1 MSSDL
6 QVPLGRDEKII
17 VAVDTWSLNRRF
29 CNRGT
34 YVYSKQ
40 ILGHLRQLAGAGT
53 EIRPFVSAAAN
64 NDANGFS
71 PAPGFRPQESALLR
85 FERLWRWGGG
95 WLATCLQNPDVIFS
109 PSFHTLQFASSAA
122 KVVTVH
128 DVTPV
133 AMPIFGPMNI
143 IRKLQFTLRRSVMVS
158 DGIIA
163 SSERSKLDLMKVYR
177 LPESKISVVY
187 LGYDPSYF
195 NTMVPP
201 GDHFRSLLQ
210 RFKISRPFL
219 FHHGVMQPRK
229 NLKRLIEAHRLLLS
243 RNPSLDL
250 DLVLAGPLDWKG
262 EELLESARTCAGPRG
277 EVIFTGALPDA
288 DLAIL
293 LKGATLVVIPSLY
306 EGFCLP
312 MVEAMACGVP
322 TVVANSSCLPEVSGG
337 VLRYFNP
344 DSVDEMAGCVEQVL
358 ASSSAQEELA
368 SRGVKRAQQFSWRR
382 CAENTLAVLV
392 RLAEDRKA
400 VRRANSAG

>member
-1 MSSDL
+1 
-6 QVPLGRDEKII
+6 LGRDGKII
-17 VAVDTWSLNRRF
+17 VAVDTWSLNQRF
-29 CNRGT
+29 CNQGT

-40 ILGHLRQLAGAGT
+40 ILGQLRQLAGAGPV

-71 PAPGFRPQESALLR
+71 AAPGFVPQESALLK

-95 WLATCLQNPDVIFS
+95 WLATLLQNPDVLFS
-109 PSFHTLQFASSAA
+109 PSFHTLQFSSSAT

-133 AMPIFGPMNI
+133 AMPGFGPMNI
-143 IRKLQFTLRRSVMVS
+143 IRKLQFMLRRSVMSS

-163 SSERSKLDLMKVYR
+163 SSERSKLDLMDIYG

-201 GDHFRSLLQ
+201 GDQLRSLLQ
-210 RFKISRPFL
+210 RFMITRPFL
-219 FHHGVMQPRK
+219 FHHGVLQPRK
-229 NLKRLIEAHRLLLS
+229 NLKRLIQAHRLLLS

-250 DLVLAGPLDWKG
+250 DLVLAGPLGWKG
-262 EELLESARTCAGPRG
+262 EELLESARACAGPRG
-277 EVIFTGALPDA
+277 SVIFTGALPDA
-288 DLAIL
+288 DLATL
-293 LKGATLVVIPSLY
+293 LKAATLVVIPSLY

-322 TVVANSSCLPEVSGG
+322 AVVAGSSCLPEVSGG
-337 VLRYFNP
+337 VLRYFNAE
-344 DSVDEMAGCVEQVL
+344 SVDEIAGCVDQVL
-358 ASSSAQEELA
+358 ASRSILEEL
-368 SRGVKRAQQFSWRR
+368 SSQGVKRARQFSWRT

-392 RLAEDRKA
+392 RLAEDRRA
-400 VRRANSAG
+400 SRRAQAQAM